1 MRFSYV
7 LEAGS
12 WSRGRHQ
19 YDNVTVDT
27 IAKAV
32 EVLETQQEVAEFL
45 VITNE
50 ETYAIL
56 GTLPPAGPDH
66 DAWLVQYSVPEVQMR
81 GLFTKRPTNIA
92 TVYEAAVSKTTFME
106 LVQTFLAQGAL
117 APGLPGFEIDH
128 KEKLLP
134 PDNYVD

>member
-32 EVLETQQEVAEFL
+32 EVLETRQESGDFL

-50 ETYAIL
+50 ETNAIL
-56 GTLPPAGPDH
+56 LTMSPAGPGPG
-66 DAWLVQYSVPEVQMR
+66 AWLVEYSVPEVQMR
-81 GLFTKRPTNIA
+81 GLFTKRPTNME
-92 TVYEAAVSKTTFME
+92 TVYEAEVSKTTFME
-106 LVQTFLAQGAL
+106 LVQTFLAEGAL
-117 APGLPGFEIDH
+117 APGLPGFEIDR